1 MMRTFLHSK
10 IHGAN
15 VTDAQVDYEGSL
27 GIDALL
33 MEEACI
39 LSGEKVELS
48 ERASYL
54 NKIREIV
61 QKTPDIREEKV
72 TLLREKIASGSY
84 NVSGQEIAGKM
95 IRESLVEEVF
105 KP

>member
-1 MMRTFLHSK
+1 MK
-10 IHGAN
+10 ISDDKNNQNIINHTKHVSN
-15 VTDAQVDYEGSL
+15 IQEVTPLKKNDNKNGN
-27 GIDALL
+27 
-33 MEEACI
+33 

-72 TLLREKIASGSY
+72 TLLREKIAAGSY
-84 NVSGQEIAGKM
+84 NVSSQVIAGKM
-95 IRESLVEEVF
+95 LNESLVEDVL
-105 KP
+105 KI